1 MKNDY
6 LFTIGFVNYKS
17 SVFMET
23 QFKIYEKFAGEKF
36 KIVIIENTNTEKE
49 FDTLNKIIN
58 KFSIP
63 IELIKYSIEQQKNN
77 RSTHGDCLQYLLDN
91 YVDTEYFLTQDPDFF
106 WVKPRFL
113 TYFREIMEEGNVAA
127 GSIYYNYD
135 YYNEALGENR
145 GFFPAAFGA
154 VYKTNEIKNKNCN
167 FYMGVTSGE
176 EAKNPKD
183 FRDVGW
189 KIRQELANK
198 KYSYLEAE
206 KIDLKIGEIS
216 PFPQESHLGYTIK
229 YVDKKTK
236 EAIGYHLRKGSFL
249 FKHEDPKTYIPE
261 IETPEDWQNNKKKA
275 CKIFWNEIKKAKIKW
290 Q

>member
-1 MKNDY
+1 MRVHVHSIIRNEEKMLPYFLRHYEAFCEKIFLRIQPSTDKT
-6 LFTIGFVNYKS
+6 LEIAKAHPKVTI
-17 SVFMET
+17 
-23 QFKIYEKFAGEKF
+23 
-36 KIVIIENTNTEKE
+36 
-49 FDTLNKIIN
+49 
-58 KFSIP
+58 
-63 IELIKYSIEQQKNN
+63 IKYKTEFGGGSNSYNIMDMQEVRNN
-77 RSTHGDCLQYLLDN
+77 D
-91 YVDTEYFLTQDPDFF
+91 
-106 WVKPRFL
+106 W
-113 TYFREIMEEGNVAA
+113 
-127 GSIYYNYD
+127 
-135 YYNEALGENR
+135 
-145 GFFPAAFGA
+145 
-154 VYKTNEIKNKNCN
+154 
-167 FYMGVTSGE
+167 
-176 EAKNPKD
+176 
-183 FRDVGW
+183 
-189 KIRQELANK
+189 K